1 MGVNTVWKLSGVLAL
16 SFVLGGCS
24 TSKLLN
30 GMGFGNSPAPQ
41 APAIQTGNNL
51 AMPPDLQLR
60 PPGTVT
66 ENYQPN
72 QAPVTPAA
80 PVETA
85 SLYDGSDAAVA
96 APAARAA
103 PRDLYAEYGI
113 AKLKPDGTAKTREE
127 LQAELKVAMLK
138 RKQQQQPGYG
148 TIRNIGN
155 IFKDG

>member
-1 MGVNTVWKLSGVLAL
+1 MKSVWKLSGVLAL
-16 SFVLGGCS
+16 GFVLGGCS
-24 TSKLLN
+24 SSKLLN
-30 GMGFGNSPAPQ
+30 SMGFGNSPAPQ
-41 APAIQTGNNL
+41 AQVVPTGNTL

-60 PPGTVT
+60 PPGTVS

-72 QAPVTPAA
+72 QATVTPAA

-85 SLYDGSDAAVA
+85 SLYDGS
-96 APAARAA
+96 APAAKAA
-103 PRDLYAEYGI
+103 PRDIYAEYGI
-113 AKLKPDGTAKTREE
+113 AKLKSDGTAKTKEE
-127 LQAELKVAMLK
+127 LQAELKLAILK